1 MVTSGSARAYNS
13 YTFFEAYY
21 AVFMLKISSLKK
33 LVTDSMAIDLGT
45 ANTII
50 AVKSRG
56 IVLDEPSMV
65 AVNEI
70 SEEIVAFG
78 QEAAD
83 MIGREGRDITVKAP
97 LIGGVVADYERTKKM
112 LAHFV
117 KKAKTGGS
125 NISIQAVMSMVSDV
139 THVEQRAMLNAA
151 DEAGIGKVYM
161 MEEGLAAAFGAG
173 VLANDKRASA
183 IVDIGA
189 GTTNIAIVA
198 KGSIVHSASER
209 FGSNEINAVLATHLR
224 RHRGLQVGEETTE
237 VLKSSFASAYLPD
250 DIARTTE
257 VRGRDVQTGSP
268 GAVEITTGEIYPI
281 VESIVRR
288 IAQLVKDTLTEL
300 RPEVAADIY
309 DRGVVLTGGGAL
321 LDGIDQYM
329 RSYVNL
335 AMTVADEPR
344 YATVNGLIKMF
355 DDPKLLER
363 VNRNELGIIQ
373 NAEVPFEA

>member
-1 MVTSGSARAYNS
+1 
-13 YTFFEAYY
+13 
-21 AVFMLKISSLKK
+21 MLKISSLKK

-50 AVKSRG
+50 AVKGRG

-70 SEEIVAFG
+70 TEEIVAFG

-125 NISIQAVMSMVSDV
+125 NISIQSVMSMVSDV

-173 VLANDKRASA
+173 VLPNDKRASA

-198 KGSIVHSASER
+198 KGTVVHSASER

-237 VLKSSFASAYLPD
+237 LLKTSFASAYLPD
-250 DIARTTE
+250 DISRSTE

-268 GAVEITTGEIYPI
+268 SAVEITTGEVYPI

-329 RSYVNL
+329 RSYINL

-344 YATVNGLIKMF
+344 YATVNGLVKMF

-363 VNRNELGIIQ
+363 VNRNELGIMQ

>member
-1 MVTSGSARAYNS
+1 
-13 YTFFEAYY
+13 
-21 AVFMLKISSLKK
+21 MLKISSLKK

-50 AVKSRG
+50 AVKGRG

-70 SEEIVAFG
+70 TEEIVAFG

-83 MIGREGRDITVKAP
+83 MIGREGRDTTVKAP

-173 VLANDKRASA
+173 VLPNDKRASA

-189 GTTNIAIVA
+189 GTTNIAIIA
-198 KGSIVHSASER
+198 KGTIVHSASER

-237 VLKSSFASAYLPD
+237 LLKTTFASAFLPD
-250 DIARTTE
+250 DISRSTE

-268 GAVEITTGEIYPI
+268 AAVEITTGEVYPI

-344 YATVNGLIKMF
+344 YATVNGLVKMF

-363 VNRNELGIIQ
+363 VNRNELGIMQ
-373 NAEVPFEA
+373 NAEIPFEA

>member
-1 MVTSGSARAYNS
+1 
-13 YTFFEAYY
+13 
-21 AVFMLKISSLKK
+21 MLKISSLKK

-50 AVKSRG
+50 AVKGRG
-56 IVLDEPSMV
+56 VVLDEPSKV
-65 AVNEI
+65 AVNEMT
-70 SEEIVAFG
+70 EEIVAFG

-83 MIGREGRDITVKAP
+83 MSGREGRDITVKAP
-97 LIGGVVADYERTKKM
+97 LVGGVVADFERTMKM
-112 LAHFV
+112 LGHFV

-139 THVEQRAMLNAA
+139 THVEQRALLNAA
-151 DEAGIGKVYM
+151 EEAHIGKVFM

-173 VLANDKRASA
+173 VSPTDKRASA

-198 KGSIVHSASER
+198 KGAIVHSSSER
-209 FGSNEINAVLATHLR
+209 FGSNEINSVLATHLR

-237 VLKSSFASAYLPD
+237 ILKTQFASTFLPD
-250 DIARTTE
+250 DISRSIE

-268 GAVEITTGEIYPI
+268 AAVEITTGEVYPI
-281 VESIVRR
+281 VEGIVRR
-288 IAQLVKDTLTEL
+288 IASPVKETLTEL

-321 LDGIDQYM
+321 LDGLDKYL

-344 YATVNGLIKMF
+344 YATVNGLVKMF

-363 VNRNELGIIQ
+363 VNRNELGIMQ

>member
-1 MVTSGSARAYNS
+1 
-13 YTFFEAYY
+13 
-21 AVFMLKISSLKK
+21 
-33 LVTDSMAIDLGT
+33 MAIDLGT

-50 AVKSRG
+50 AVKGRG

-70 SEEIVAFG
+70 TEEIVAFG

-139 THVEQRAMLNAA
+139 THVEQRAMINAA
-151 DEAGIGKVYM
+151 EEAGIGKVYM

-173 VLANDKRASA
+173 VLPNDKRASA
-183 IVDIGA
+183 VVDVGA
-189 GTTNIAIVA
+189 GTTNIAIIA
-198 KGSIVHSASER
+198 KGTIVHSASER

-237 VLKSSFASAYLPD
+237 LLKSSFASAYLPED
-250 DIARTTE
+250 LSRATE

-268 GAVEITTGEIYPI
+268 AAVEITAGEVYPI

-321 LDGIDQYM
+321 LDGIDRYM

-344 YATVNGLIKMF
+344 YATVNGLVKMF

-363 VNRNELGIIQ
+363 VNRNELGIMQ
-373 NAEVPFEA
+373 NAEIPFEA

>member
-1 MVTSGSARAYNS
+1 
-13 YTFFEAYY
+13 
-21 AVFMLKISSLKK
+21 
-33 LVTDSMAIDLGT
+33 MAIDLGT

-50 AVKSRG
+50 AVKGRG

-70 SEEIVAFG
+70 TEEIVAFG

-125 NISIQAVMSMVSDV
+125 NISLQAVMSMVSDV

-173 VLANDKRASA
+173 VMPNDKRASA

-189 GTTNIAIVA
+189 GTTNIAIIA
-198 KGSIVHSASER
+198 KGTIVHSASER

-237 VLKSSFASAYLPD
+237 QLKSNFASAYLPD
-250 DIARTTE
+250 DISRSTE

-268 GAVEITTGEIYPI
+268 SAVEITTGEVYPI

-355 DDPKLLER
+355 DNPKLLER
-363 VNRNELGIIQ
+363 VNRNELGIMQ